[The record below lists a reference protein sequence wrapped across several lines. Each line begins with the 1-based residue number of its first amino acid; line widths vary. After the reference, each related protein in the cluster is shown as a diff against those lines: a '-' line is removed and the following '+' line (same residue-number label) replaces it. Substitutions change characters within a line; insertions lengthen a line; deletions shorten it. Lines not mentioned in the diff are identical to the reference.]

1 MPPENAERARIELY
15 QQCCRNGFQACG
27 WRRKLKPAVSQ
38 RLDAALIARLT
49 DPANYLSSAPAM
61 VDQVLAY
68 SATVVTPP
76 QRAGS

>member
-1 MPPENAERARIELY
+1 ARIELY
-15 QQCCRNGFQACG
+15 QQCCRNGFQAWG
-27 WRRKLKPAVSQ
+27 GRRQQKPPVWQ
-38 RLDAALIARLT
+38 RRDAAVIAPVT
-49 DPANYLSSAPAM
+49 HPANYLSSAPAM